1 MRVPQR
7 TAEREGCMLISI
19 LVTLV
24 IGFVYFYINLPAVNL
39 HSAEFYA
46 FVLVLCAVYC
56 VCSLVVTGFK
66 ATGWK
71 DYIKHLLKKCTIP
84 VVAAALLIVIALIGN
99 IAGNVF
105 FRAKDYA
112 ALLPLEQGNFASEV
126 QEVSWEQIPK
136 LDSNS
141 ASALANKKMGELSD
155 LVSQF
160 EVNTSTVQINYQDR
174 PVRATFLDYGDF
186 IKWFKNRGEGIPAYL
201 MIDMVTQEVTV
212 NRLEEGM
219 KYSPSEIFNRNIYRH
234 LRFCYPT
241 KMFYAVNFE
250 VDEEGT
256 PYWCASVVSK
266 TIGLFGGTDITGAVL
281 VNAVTG
287 EHEYYDL
294 ADVPTWVDRVCSADL
309 IMQQY
314 DYHGLY
320 QGGFWNSILGQSGCT
335 ETTSGYNYIAMDDD
349 VWMYTGVTSVAGD
362 ESNLGF
368 MLVNQRTKEARYYS
382 CAGANEEAGMHS
394 AQGAVQQYS
403 YKATF
408 PILLNVGGEPTY
420 FMALKDASQLVKM
433 YAMVNVS
440 QYQLVATGTT
450 VEECQAA
457 YAELMVKNGIVESEP
472 QPEVET
478 AVITGAIA
486 DIRSSVMDGDTWYF
500 IRMENQQVYYLI
512 NGREYPL
519 ATVLNV
525 GDRVKITYEV
535 GSGELING
543 ISLER

>member
-1 MRVPQR
+1 
-7 TAEREGCMLISI
+7 MLISI

-24 IGFVYFYINLPAVNL
+24 VGLIYFYVNLPALNL
-39 HSAEFYA
+39 HSADFYA
-46 FVLVLCAVYC
+46 FVIVLCVVYC
-56 VCSLVVTGFK
+56 GCNLVVTGFK
-66 ATGWK
+66 ATSPK
-71 DYIKHLLKKCTIP
+71 DYLRHLLKKCTIP
-84 VVAAALLIVIALIGN
+84 VLAAALLVVVALIGN
-99 IAGNVF
+99 LAGHVF
-105 FRAKDYA
+105 FRAKEYA
-112 ALLPLEQGNFASEV
+112 VLLPIEQGDFVAEV

-141 ASALANKKMGELSD
+141 ASTLANKKMGELSD

-160 EVNTSTVQINYQDR
+160 EVSTSTAQINYQDR
-174 PVRATFLDYGDF
+174 PVRATYLEYGDI
-186 IKWFKNRGEGIPAYL
+186 IKWFRNRGEGIPAYL
-201 MIDMVTQEVTV
+201 LIDMVTQEVTV

-219 KYSPSEIFNRNIYRH
+219 KYSTSEIFNRNIHRH
-234 LRFCYPT
+234 LRFSYPT

-250 VDEEGT
+250 VDDEGT
-256 PYWCASVVSK
+256 PYWCASVASK

-281 VNAVTG
+281 VNAITG
-287 EHEYYDL
+287 EHAYYDL
-294 ADVPTWVDRVCSADL
+294 ADVPTWVDRVISADL

-349 VWMYTGVTSVAGD
+349 VWVYTGVTSVAGD

-368 MLVNQRTKEARYYS
+368 MLVNQRTKEARYYP
-382 CAGANEEAGMHS
+382 CAGANEEAGMRS

-440 QYQLVATGTT
+440 QYQIVATGTT

-457 YAELMVKNGIVESEP
+457 YAELMIKNGITEVAPE
-472 QPEVET
+472 PEVEK
-478 AVITGAIA
+478 AVVYGTIE

-500 IRMENQQVYYLI
+500 IRVENQNVYYLI
-512 NGREYPL
+512 NGSEYPL
-519 ATVLNV
+519 ATILNV
-525 GDRVKITYEV
+525 GDKVNITYEV
-535 GSGELING
+535 GTGELING

>member
-1 MRVPQR
+1 
-7 TAEREGCMLISI
+7 MLISI

-24 IGFVYFYINLPAVNL
+24 IGFIYFYINLPAINL

-46 FVLVLCAVYC
+46 FVIVLCAVYC
-56 VCSLVVTGFK
+56 ICSLVVTGFK

-71 DYIKHLLKKCTIP
+71 EYLRHLLKKCTIP
-84 VVAAALLIVIALIGN
+84 VVAAAILMVIALIGS
-99 IAGNVF
+99 IAGHVF

-112 ALLPLEQGNFASEV
+112 TLLPLEQGDFAAEV

-141 ASALANKKMGELSD
+141 ASTLANKKMGELSD

-174 PVRATFLDYGDF
+174 QVRATYLDYGDF
-186 IKWFKNRGEGIPAYL
+186 IKWFKNRSEGIPAYL
-201 MIDMVTQEVTV
+201 LIDMVTQEVTV

-219 KYSPSEIFNRNIYRH
+219 KYSPSEIFNSNIYRH
-234 LRFCYPT
+234 LRFSYPT

-250 VDEEGT
+250 VDEEGI

-281 VNAVTG
+281 VNAITG
-287 EHEYYDL
+287 EHAYYDL
-294 ADVPTWVDRVCSADL
+294 EEVPTWVDRVCDANL
-309 IMQQY
+309 LMEQY
-314 DYHGLY
+314 NYHGLY

-349 VWMYTGVTSVAGD
+349 VWMYTGITSVAGD

-368 MLVNQRTKEARYYS
+368 ILVNQRTKEARYYP
-382 CAGANEEAGMHS
+382 CAGANEEAGMRS

-403 YKATF
+403 YTATF

-450 VEECQAA
+450 VEECQSA
-457 YAELMVKNGIVESEP
+457 YTELMVKNGIAEQAP
-472 QPEVET
+472 LPEVET
-478 AVITGAIA
+478 AVVNGAIA

-500 IRMENQQVYYLI
+500 IRLENQQVYYLI
-512 NGREYPL
+512 NGSEYPL
-519 ATVLNV
+519 ATILNV

-535 GSGELING
+535 GTGELING

>member
-1 MRVPQR
+1 
-7 TAEREGCMLISI
+7 MLISI

-24 IGFVYFYINLPAVNL
+24 VGLIYFYLNLPAINL
-39 HSAEFYA
+39 HSAEFYT
-46 FVLVLCAVYC
+46 FVIVLCVVYC
-56 VCSLVVTGFK
+56 ACNLVVTGFK
-66 ATGWK
+66 ATSVK
-71 DYIKHLLKKCTIP
+71 DYFRHLLKKCTIP
-84 VVAAALLIVIALIGN
+84 VVAAVLLVVIALVGN
-99 IAGNVF
+99 VAGNVL

-112 ALLPLEQGNFASEV
+112 ELLPIEQGNFAEEV

-141 ASALANKKMGELSD
+141 ANTLANKKMGELSD

-160 EVNTSTVQINYQDR
+160 EVSSDSVQINYQDR
-174 PVRATFLDYGDF
+174 PVRATYLEYGDF
-186 IKWFKNRGEGIPAYL
+186 IKWFKNRSEGIPAYL

-219 KYSPSEIFNRNIYRH
+219 KYSPSEIFNRNIYRY

-256 PYWCASVVSK
+256 PYWCASVVTK
-266 TIGLFGGTDITGAVL
+266 TIGLFGGTDVTGAVL

-309 IMQQY
+309 IMEQY

-335 ETTSGYNYIAMDDD
+335 ETTSGYNYIAMEDD
-349 VWMYTGVTSVAGD
+349 VWVYTGVTSVAGD

-368 MLVNQRTKEARYYS
+368 ILVNQRTKEAHYYP
-382 CAGANEEAGMHS
+382 CAGANEEAGMLS

-403 YKATF
+403 YKSTF
-408 PILLNVGGEPTY
+408 PILLNVGGEATY

-440 QYQLVATGTT
+440 QYQIVATGTT

-457 YAELMVKNGIVESEP
+457 YAELMVQNGIAEVAP
-472 QPEVET
+472 TPEVET
-478 AVITGAIA
+478 ENVYGTIA

-500 IRMENQQVYYLI
+500 IRLEDREVYYLI

-519 ATVLNV
+519 ATILNV
-525 GDRVKITYEV
+525 GDRVHITYEI
-535 GSGELING
+535 GMGELING

>member
-1 MRVPQR
+1 
-7 TAEREGCMLISI
+7 MLISI

-24 IGFVYFYINLPAVNL
+24 VGFIYFYIQLPAINL
-39 HSAEFYA
+39 HSADFYA
-46 FVLVLCAVYC
+46 YVLILCAVYC
-56 VCSLVVTGFK
+56 GCNLVITGFK
-66 ATGWK
+66 STSIK
-71 DYIKHLLKKCTIP
+71 EYFKHLLKKCTIP
-84 VVAAALLIVIALIGN
+84 VLAAALLMVVAVVGSV
-99 IAGNVF
+99 AGHVF

-112 ALLPLEQGNFASEV
+112 NLLPIESGDFASEV
-126 QEVSWEQIPK
+126 QEVSWEQIPM

-141 ASALANKKMGELSD
+141 ANTLANKKMGELSD

-160 EVNTSTVQINYQDR
+160 EVNVNSAQINYQDR
-174 PVRATFLDYGDF
+174 PVRATYLDYGDV
-186 IKWFKNRGEGIPAYL
+186 IKWLKNREEGIPAYL
-201 MIDMVTQEVTV
+201 LIDMVTQEVSV

-219 KYSPSEIFNRNIYRH
+219 KYAPTELFGRNIYRY
-234 LRFCYPT
+234 LRFKYPT

-250 VDEEGT
+250 VDEDGT
-256 PYWCASVVSK
+256 PYWCASVISK

-287 EHEYYDL
+287 EHGYYDL

-320 QGGFWNSILGQSGCT
+320 QGGFWNSMLGQSGCT

-349 VWMYTGVTSVAGD
+349 VWVYTGITSVAGD

-368 MLVNQRTKEARYYS
+368 ILVNQRTKEARYYA
-382 CAGANEEAGMHS
+382 CAGANEEAGRRS
-394 AQGAVQQYS
+394 AQGAVQQYN
-403 YKATF
+403 YVATF
-408 PILLNVGGEPTY
+408 PILLNIGGEPTY

-440 QYQLVATGTT
+440 QYQIVATGTT
-450 VEECQAA
+450 VEECQAN
-457 YAELMVKNGIVESEP
+457 YAELMIKNGITEVAPE
-472 QPEVET
+472 PEVPT
-478 AVITGAIA
+478 KAAIGNIA

-500 IRMENQQVYYLI
+500 IRLENQKAYYLI

-519 ATVLNV
+519 ATILNV
-525 GDRVKITYEV
+525 GDLVSITYEV
-535 GSGELING
+535 GEGELLTG
-543 ISLER
+543 ILLERK